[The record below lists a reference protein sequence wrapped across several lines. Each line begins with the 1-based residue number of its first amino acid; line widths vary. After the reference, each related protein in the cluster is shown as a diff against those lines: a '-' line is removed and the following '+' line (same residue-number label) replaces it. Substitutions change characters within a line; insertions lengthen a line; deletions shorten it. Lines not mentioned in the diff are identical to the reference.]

1 MELQLSGVCASY
13 GAGNKN
19 ILQDLSFSVPSG
31 RRLCVLGENGSG
43 KTTLLRVLAGIL
55 PYRGDVLVDGKQLR
69 DLTREETGRRI
80 ALLTQMRG
88 AYYAYTVRETISHGR
103 YLRRKEHGFF
113 QTEKKQEDRDAV
125 ERVLRLTKLDAI
137 AERPIDALSGG
148 QLQRVFLARAF
159 VQETPFLLLDEP
171 TNHLD
176 LKYQSELADYLRAWS
191 KEETVSDGVS
201 HKNTMIGV
209 FHDLAL
215 AFRLAEDVL
224 LLKEGRLLAYG
235 AAAEVLHDRA
245 LLQKAFDMD
254 VTAYLEETAL
264 TLKPPSAAGTA
275 AS

>member
-1 MELQLSGVCASY
+1 MDIRLTNVCASY
-13 GAGNKN
+13 GAGSRD
-19 ILQDLSFSVPSG
+19 ILRDLSFTIPAG

-55 PYRGDVLVDGKQLR
+55 PYRGEIVIDGRQLR

-103 YLRRKEHGFF
+103 YLRTKEHGLFHA
-113 QTEKKQEDRDAV
+113 EKKKEDKAAI
-125 ERVLRLTKLDAI
+125 ERVLERTRLDAI
-137 AERPIDALSGG
+137 ADRPIDALSGG

-191 KEETVSDGVS
+191 GEETVSDGVS

-215 AFRLAEDVL
+215 ALRLAEDVL

-235 AAAEVLHDRA
+235 AAGDVLHDRA

-254 VTAYLEETAL
+254 VTGYLEETAKTL
-264 TLKPPSAAGTA
+264 TPPSAAGIPA
-275 AS
+275 R